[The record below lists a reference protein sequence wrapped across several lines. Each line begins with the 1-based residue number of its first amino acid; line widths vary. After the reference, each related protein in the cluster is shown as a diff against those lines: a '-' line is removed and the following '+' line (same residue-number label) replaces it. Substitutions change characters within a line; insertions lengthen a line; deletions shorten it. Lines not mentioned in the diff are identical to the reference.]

1 MSLAAQIQAEL
12 EARTLPHLDGAYPPG
27 EFVMPHYDG
36 LGIANLPATIA
47 QTLGAKLSAACSPL
61 RSDLCAGWSQ
71 IRRNVPVR
79 RVVLVVFDALGY
91 LQLLEAMQADP
102 SLVFHRLAAAGSLL
116 PLTSTFLST
125 TCTAL
130 TTLWTGCAPAAH
142 GSLAFEV
149 FLREFGAAASILFF
163 WPVHH
168 HHRDALTGWGLN
180 PETFIPLP
188 GLAQQLAA
196 QGVVTHSLIDK
207 SYASSAFTRMTQR
220 GVKATDGFIS
230 AGDMWLGLQRALA
243 QYRDKKLFLTLYCG
257 TVDGITHQ
265 YSPADPSW
273 TLELRSMARMLEEGF
288 LAQLTPEQRRGTL
301 LLITADHGGVDTP
314 LKDAIQLKHHPDLRD
329 ALRVQPLGESRAPF
343 LYARPDTLDL
353 VQRYMQER
361 LGRSFVTWTRQQVLD
376 SGLLGPG
383 PLYRE
388 TPHRLGDLVA
398 VARGSHFLA
407 QSDYHL
413 QMKGRHGGLSAREML
428 VPLLAVRLDA
438 L

>member
-1 MSLAAQIQAEL
+1 MSLAEHIQAEL
-12 EARTLPHLDGAYPPG
+12 EAHTLPLLDGTYPPG

-36 LGIANLPATIA
+36 LGIANLPGAIA
-47 QTLGAKLSAACSPL
+47 RALGIKLSGACPPL
-61 RSDLCAGWSQ
+61 RADLCTGWKED
-71 IRRNVPVR
+71 IR

-91 LQLLEAMQADP
+91 LQLLEAMRADP
-102 SLVFHRLAAAGSLL
+102 TLIFHRLAQAGSLL
-116 PLTSTFLST
+116 PISSTFPST

-149 FLREFGAAASILFF
+149 WLREFGVAASILFF
-163 WPVHH
+163 WPAHY
-168 HHRDALTGWGLN
+168 HHRDALLGWGLDL
-180 PETFIPLP
+180 ETFIPVP
-188 GLAQQLAA
+188 GLAQQLAE
-196 QGVVTHSLIDK
+196 QGVVTHALIDK

-220 GVKATDGFIS
+220 GVRATDGFIS
-230 AGDMWLGLQRALA
+230 VGDMWLNLARALA
-243 QYRDKKLFLTLYCG
+243 QYRDDKLLFVLYCG

-288 LAQLTPEQRRGTL
+288 LAQLTPAQRQGTL

-314 LKDAIQLKHHPDLRD
+314 LKDAIQIKHHPDLRD
-329 ALRVQPLGESRAPF
+329 ALRIQPLGESRTPF
-343 LYARPDTLDL
+343 LYARPDSLDR
-353 VQRYMQER
+353 VRRYMQER

-376 SGLLGPG
+376 SGLLGSGPLSPG
-383 PLYRE
+383 LLYRE

-398 VARGSHFLA
+398 VARGNRFMSQDDH
-407 QSDYHL
+407 HL
-413 QMKGRHGGLSAREML
+413 KMKGRHGGLSATEML